1 MTGIK
6 TQLSPASINC
16 QVFTNAMNEL
26 KQTKGGENKNQV
38 FRYDGWLFVFLELTY
53 KAQK

>member
-16 QVFTNAMNEL
+16 QVFTNVMNEL